1 MADYVEILEGQN
13 NFGWVNTFDLG
24 GKYPAISKRVWKTY
38 DNMMAFANDYSAEGT
53 CISGLI
59 LTVYADPEDTKN
71 GVYFVKSVGTSE
83 EGAVVIKIGDI
94 PEGELDSIKAQIEA
108 KQDKIIAGDGINL
121 NEDGKTLSI
130 KIDPSGQGLTV
141 GPDGLKAEVP
151 KVPEYTL
158 AVSSETTA
166 GYIKSYEL
174 QKDGVAAGVK
184 IDIPKD
190 LVVTKGEVKEV
201 EEENVPYEGAAIGDL
216 YLELTISGQGTPVY
230 IPVKSLTD
238 VYTGSTYIS
247 VDAGVI
253 SVKYDDLKNQLST
266 DLINPVT
273 ERLGTIESGLA
284 AVTATVGTAEGGL
297 VKDVADL
304 KTSLDGKVDKV
315 EGSSLITSEKLALI
329 DTNAGKIAAL
339 ESGKLDKIATVN
351 GQVFVE
357 NAVTID
363 ATHINIKDA
372 IGSIEAGTSV
382 EKALSTLNDSITA
395 SVAGGLTHV
404 VAGNGVEVTEVLD
417 HSQTISVKKDVK
429 ENNVIEISAAGLFV
443 PDMSCYWEDLDV

>member
-151 KVPEYTL
+151 KVPEYAI
-158 AVSSETTA
+158 AVSETTE
-166 GYIKSYEL
+166 GYLKSYEL
-174 QKDGVAAGVK
+174 QKDGVPVGVK

-190 LVVTKGEVKEV
+190 LVVESGEVKTV
-201 EEENVPYEGAAIGDL
+201 ESPDDPYSGAQVGDL
-216 YLELTISGQGTPVY
+216 YLQLVITNQETPIY

-284 AVTATVGTAEGGL
+284 AVTATVGTVEGGL

-304 KTSLDGKVDKV
+304 KTNLDGKVDKV

-329 DTNAGKIAAL
+329 DTNAGKITAL